1 MASKIKTV
9 VRDLLMI
16 RGGTS
21 PEAERRILFLAAFEV
36 VFVAASAG
44 LGLFFY
50 HLGALSLAYTGFLFS
65 LLGVGLLV
73 ILRLTGSLPIAGSG
87 AVFVL
92 WAFLFA
98 VRYQTGATSG
108 EGLALLN
115 WIWNGVVILLAV
127 YVSGYRGGAVWAS
140 LVFLETGV
148 GVYLYQKGQA
158 FPNLIPMEVLHV
170 YSLGSYLTGL
180 LVLML
185 FAFLFERERH
195 EALEREKQKAR
206 TIRDSAE
213 YFEGVLKRSPVPT
226 FVIDRKHRVV
236 QWNRACEVL
245 TGVSEED
252 VLGKRAWEGFAMDE
266 GGSLA
271 DRLIDDPRSIPAR
284 FKEKILSSS
293 ESGTFA
299 LETYLPKLKGGMRTI
314 LNASLI
320 TDLDGRV
327 LAAIQTVQDPREC
340 GSKSGLMSPA
350 RGGLMEWSPF
360 PLFEID
366 ARGMISSWSKACEGL
381 LGYGPVQAV
390 ELNPLSLV
398 ARAHQVSFKEAV
410 VEAIKQNRPSEM
422 ACQLLRLDGRP
433 IEALIGFRPSP
444 RGGDG
449 PPGCV
454 VAIADV
460 TKLSQRVKTM
470 EREVT
475 ETREKLRRLSED
487 YDLLKGNI
495 ATLVRQKSP

>member
-1 MASKIKTV
+1 MALNIRTAVRALLLPGGGATPWVARKT
-9 VRDLLMI
+9 
-16 RGGTS
+16 
-21 PEAERRILFLAAFEV
+21 LFLAAFEV

-50 HLGALSLAYTGFLFS
+50 HLGALSLAYTSFIFT
-65 LLGVGLLV
+65 LLGVGILA
-73 ILRLTGSLPIAGSG
+73 ILRLTGSLPVAGSG
-87 AVFVL
+87 AVFIL

-140 LVFLETGV
+140 IVFLETGV

-185 FAFLFERERH
+185 FAFLFEKERH

-213 YFEGVLKRSPVPT
+213 YFESVLEKSPVPT

-245 TGVSEED
+245 TGVSQED
-252 VLGKRAWEGFAMDE
+252 VMGKRVWEGFALDE

-271 DRLIDDPRSIPAR
+271 DRLIDDPGSIAAR
-284 FKEKILSSS
+284 FKERILSSS

-299 LETYLPKLKGGMRTI
+299 LETYLPKLKGGTKTV

-327 LAAIQTVQDPREC
+327 LAAIQTVQDPQGC
-340 GSKSGLMSPA
+340 GSKAGQMSPT
-350 RGGLMEWSPF
+350 RGICLEGSPF
-360 PLFEID
+360 PMFEID
-366 ARGMISSWSKACEGL
+366 ARGMISSWSKACEDL
-381 LGYGPVQAV
+381 LGYGHAQAV
-390 ELNPLSLV
+390 ALNPLSLV
-398 ARAHQVSFKEAV
+398 AKAHRVTFKEAV

-422 ACQLLRLDGRP
+422 ACQLLRRDGRP
-433 IEALIGFRPSP
+433 IEALIGFRPISS
-444 RGGDG
+444 GDDG
-449 PPGCV
+449 PLGCV

-460 TKLSQRVKTM
+460 TRLSQRIKTM

-475 ETREKLRRLSED
+475 ETREKLRKLSED
-487 YDLLKGNI
+487 HDLLKGNI
-495 ATLVRQKSP
+495 AALVRQKNP